1 MTKNWM
7 IRGLCLAL
15 VAMSLTGCIVVPE
28 RGHHHPVFF
37 VP

>member
-15 VAMSLTGCIVVPE
+15 VAMSLSGCIVVPE
-28 RGHHHPVFF
+28 HHHHPVFF

>member
-15 VAMSLTGCIVVPE
+15 VALSLGGCIVVPE
-28 RGHHHPVFF
+28 GHRRPIFF